1 MRRISSNM
9 ANNDVQYNLRTQES
23 RFNKA
28 QNQMG
33 SQRRIQSL
41 RDDPLAAGHLVRY
54 DSYAKRLNTFEHNA
68 QIITD
73 NYSVSEGYVNQS
85 LQIMHR
91 VRELAV
97 QGANGTYTPEDLK
110 NMSTEIDELLKEL
123 VLNANATGPD
133 GTSLFAG
140 TRSNTTAFD
149 IVYGSVEGSG
159 DMLITSVNYNGN
171 VESKN
176 IEVDEGQYLETT
188 AAGSRIFWAE
198 QQALYSMRDAASY
211 IVPED
216 SVISVD
222 GKQIKLKAG
231 DNVYAII
238 AKIND
243 SGAAVKANLDPVTNG
258 LTLRTTDSR
267 QLWLED
273 LNGGN
278 TLNELGLIKDSSQ
291 RPPNNINPT
300 ANLSGGSLFDS
311 VIALR
316 NAMLVGDQEAIGGRV
331 LGAIDQGISSL
342 TGNLA
347 ESGAKFERAEQ
358 NLARISNEILNV
370 NGMIS
375 REGDLD
381 ITQAITDL
389 KMLDYVQQATMST
402 AAKMYRNTLLDYVK

>member
-1 MRRISSNM
+1 MKRVSTHM
-9 ANNDVQYNLRTQES
+9 ANRDVQYNLRTQES

-54 DSYAKRLNTFEHNA
+54 QSYSNRLNTFEHNA

-85 LQIMHR
+85 LQLMHR
-91 VRELAV
+91 IRELAV

-110 NMSTEIDELLKEL
+110 NMSTEVDELLKEL

-188 AAGSRIFWAE
+188 ASGSRIFWAE
-198 QQALYSMRDAASY
+198 QQALYSMRDATSY

-243 SGAAVKANLDPVTNG
+243 SGAAVKANLDPITNG
-258 LTLRTTDSR
+258 LTLRTTDAR

-358 NLARISNEILNV
+358 NLARISNEIV
-370 NGMIS
+370 KVDGMIS

-402 AAKMYRNTLLDYVK
+402 AAKMYKNTLLDYVK

>member
-68 QIITD
+68 QVITD

-222 GKQIKLKAG
+222 GKKINLKAG

>member
-1 MRRISSNM
+1 M

-68 QIITD
+68 QVITD

-222 GKQIKLKAG
+222 GKKINLKAG

-273 LNGGN
+273 LNGGS

>member
-9 ANNDVQYNLRTQES
+9 ANNDVQYNLRSQES

-41 RDDPLAAGHLVRY
+41 REDPLAAGHLVRY
-54 DSYAKRLNTFEHNA
+54 ESYSKRLNTFEHNA
-68 QIITD
+68 QIVTD
-73 NYSVSEGYVNQS
+73 NYSVSEGYVNQA

-110 NMSTEIDELLKEL
+110 NMSTEVDELLKEL

-188 AAGSRIFWAE
+188 ASGSRIFWAE
-198 QQALYSMRDAASY
+198 QQALYSMRDAGSY

-222 GKQIKLKAG
+222 GKQINLKAG

-258 LTLRTTDSR
+258 LTLRTTDAR

-316 NAMLVGDQEAIGGRV
+316 NAMLVGDQETIGGRV
-331 LGAIDQGISSL
+331 LGSIDQGMSNL
-342 TGNLA
+342 TANLA

-402 AAKMYRNTLLDYVK
+402 AAKMYKNTLLDFVR

>member
-1 MRRISSNM
+1 M
-9 ANNDVQYNLRTQES
+9 ANNDVQYNLRSQES

-33 SQRRIQSL
+33 SQRRIQAL
-41 RDDPLAAGHLVRY
+41 RDDPIAAGHLVRY
-54 DSYAKRLNTFEHNA
+54 ESYSKRLNTFEHNA
-68 QIITD
+68 QLITD
-73 NYSVSEGYVNQS
+73 NYSVSEGYVNQA

-110 NMSTEIDELLKEL
+110 NMSTEVDELLKEL
-123 VLNANATGPD
+123 ILNANATGPD
-133 GTSLFAG
+133 GTSLFSG

-188 AAGSRIFWAE
+188 SSGNRIFWAE
-198 QQALYSMRDAASY
+198 QQALYSMRNAGSY
-211 IVPED
+211 IVQED
-216 SVISVD
+216 SIISVD

-278 TLNELGLIKDSSQ
+278 ILNELGLIKDSGQ

-316 NAMLVGDQEAIGGRV
+316 DAMLVGDQETIGGRA
-331 LGAIDQGISSL
+331 LGTIDLGISSL
-342 TGNLA
+342 TASLA

-402 AAKMYRNTLLDYVK
+402 AAKMYKNTLLDFVR

>member
-1 MRRISSNM
+1 
-9 ANNDVQYNLRTQES
+9 
-23 RFNKA
+23 
-28 QNQMG
+28 
-33 SQRRIQSL
+33 
-41 RDDPLAAGHLVRY
+41 
-54 DSYAKRLNTFEHNA
+54 
-68 QIITD
+68 
-73 NYSVSEGYVNQS
+73 
-85 LQIMHR
+85 
-91 VRELAV
+91 
-97 QGANGTYTPEDLK
+97 
-110 NMSTEIDELLKEL
+110 
-123 VLNANATGPD
+123 
-133 GTSLFAG
+133 
-140 TRSNTTAFD
+140 
-149 IVYGSVEGSG
+149 
-159 DMLITSVNYNGN
+159 
-171 VESKN
+171 
-176 IEVDEGQYLETT
+176 
-188 AAGSRIFWAE
+188 
-198 QQALYSMRDAASY
+198 MRDATSY

-216 SVISVD
+216 SIISVD

-258 LTLRTTDSR
+258 LTLRTTDAR

-358 NLARISNEILNV
+358 NLARISNEIV
-370 NGMIS
+370 KVDGMIS

-402 AAKMYRNTLLDYVK
+402 AAKMYKNTLLDYVK

>member
-9 ANNDVQYNLRTQES
+9 ANNDVQYNLRSQES

-33 SQRRIQSL
+33 SQRRIQAL
-41 RDDPLAAGHLVRY
+41 RDDPIAAGHLVRY
-54 DSYAKRLNTFEHNA
+54 ESYSKRLNTFEHNA
-68 QIITD
+68 QLITD
-73 NYSVSEGYVNQS
+73 NYSVSEGYVNQA

-110 NMSTEIDELLKEL
+110 NMSTEVDELLKEL
-123 VLNANATGPD
+123 ILNANATGPD
-133 GTSLFAG
+133 GTSLFSG

-188 AAGSRIFWAE
+188 SSGNRIFWAE
-198 QQALYSMRDAASY
+198 QQALYSMRNAGSY
-211 IVPED
+211 IVQED
-216 SVISVD
+216 SIISVD

-278 TLNELGLIKDSSQ
+278 ILNELGLIKDSGQ

-316 NAMLVGDQEAIGGRV
+316 DAMLVGDQETIGGRA
-331 LGAIDQGISSL
+331 LGTIDLGISSL
-342 TGNLA
+342 TASLA

-402 AAKMYRNTLLDYVK
+402 AAKMYKNTLLDFVR

>member
-9 ANNDVQYNLRTQES
+9 ANNDVQYNLRSQES

-33 SQRRIQSL
+33 SQRRIQAL
-41 RDDPLAAGHLVRY
+41 RDDPIAAGHLVRY
-54 DSYAKRLNTFEHNA
+54 ESYSKRLNTFEHNA
-68 QIITD
+68 QLITD
-73 NYSVSEGYVNQS
+73 NYSVSEGYVNQA

-110 NMSTEIDELLKEL
+110 NMSTEVDELLKEL
-123 VLNANATGPD
+123 ILNANATGPD
-133 GTSLFAG
+133 GTSLFSG

-188 AAGSRIFWAE
+188 SSGNRIFWAE
-198 QQALYSMRDAASY
+198 QQALYSMRNAGSY
-211 IVPED
+211 IVQED
-216 SVISVD
+216 SIISVD

-278 TLNELGLIKDSSQ
+278 TLNELGLIKDSGQ

-316 NAMLVGDQEAIGGRV
+316 DAMLVGDQETIGGRA
-331 LGAIDQGISSL
+331 LGTIDLGISSL
-342 TGNLA
+342 TASLA

-402 AAKMYRNTLLDYVK
+402 AAKMYKNTLLDFVR

>member
-1 MRRISSNM
+1 M
-9 ANNDVQYNLRTQES
+9 ANNDVQYNLRSQES

-33 SQRRIQSL
+33 SQRRIQAL
-41 RDDPLAAGHLVRY
+41 RDDPIAAGHLVRY
-54 DSYAKRLNTFEHNA
+54 ESYSKRLNTFEHNA
-68 QIITD
+68 QLITD
-73 NYSVSEGYVNQS
+73 NYSVSEGYVNQA

-110 NMSTEIDELLKEL
+110 NMSTEVDELLKEL
-123 VLNANATGPD
+123 ILNANATGPD
-133 GTSLFAG
+133 GTSLFSG

-188 AAGSRIFWAE
+188 SSGNRIFWAE
-198 QQALYSMRDAASY
+198 QQALYSMRNAGSY
-211 IVPED
+211 IVQED
-216 SVISVD
+216 SIISVD

-278 TLNELGLIKDSSQ
+278 TLNELGLIKDSGQ

-316 NAMLVGDQEAIGGRV
+316 DAMLVGDQETIGGRA
-331 LGAIDQGISSL
+331 LGTIDLGISSL
-342 TGNLA
+342 TASLA

-389 KMLDYVQQATMST
+389 KMLDYVQQATMSP
-402 AAKMYRNTLLDYVK
+402 AAKMYKNTLLDFVR

>member
-9 ANNDVQYNLRTQES
+9 ANNDVQYNLRSQES

-33 SQRRIQSL
+33 SQRRIQAL
-41 RDDPLAAGHLVRY
+41 RDDPIAAGHLVRY
-54 DSYAKRLNTFEHNA
+54 ESYSKRLNTFEHNA
-68 QIITD
+68 QLITD
-73 NYSVSEGYVNQS
+73 NYSVSEGYVNQA

-110 NMSTEIDELLKEL
+110 NMSTEVDELLKEL
-123 VLNANATGPD
+123 ILTANATGPD
-133 GTSLFAG
+133 GTSLFSG

-188 AAGSRIFWAE
+188 SSGNRIFWAE
-198 QQALYSMRDAASY
+198 QQALYSMRNAGSY
-211 IVPED
+211 IVQED
-216 SVISVD
+216 SIISVD

-278 TLNELGLIKDSSQ
+278 TLNELGLIKDSGQ

-316 NAMLVGDQEAIGGRV
+316 DAMLVGDQETIGGRA
-331 LGAIDQGISSL
+331 LGTIDLGISSL
-342 TGNLA
+342 TASLA

-389 KMLDYVQQATMST
+389 KMLDYVQQATMRT
-402 AAKMYRNTLLDYVK
+402 AAKMYKNTLLDFVR

>member
-1 MRRISSNM
+1 
-9 ANNDVQYNLRTQES
+9 
-23 RFNKA
+23 
-28 QNQMG
+28 
-33 SQRRIQSL
+33 
-41 RDDPLAAGHLVRY
+41 
-54 DSYAKRLNTFEHNA
+54 
-68 QIITD
+68 
-73 NYSVSEGYVNQS
+73 
-85 LQIMHR
+85 
-91 VRELAV
+91 
-97 QGANGTYTPEDLK
+97 
-110 NMSTEIDELLKEL
+110 MSTEVDELLKEL
-123 VLNANATGPD
+123 ILNANATGPD
-133 GTSLFAG
+133 GTSLFSG

-188 AAGSRIFWAE
+188 SSGNRIFWAE
-198 QQALYSMRDAASY
+198 QQALYSMRNAGSY
-211 IVPED
+211 IVQED
-216 SVISVD
+216 SIISVD

-278 TLNELGLIKDSSQ
+278 TLNELGLIKDSGQ

-316 NAMLVGDQEAIGGRV
+316 DAMLVGDQETIGGRA
-331 LGAIDQGISSL
+331 LGTIDLGISSL
-342 TGNLA
+342 TASLA

-402 AAKMYRNTLLDYVK
+402 AAKMYKNTLLDFVR